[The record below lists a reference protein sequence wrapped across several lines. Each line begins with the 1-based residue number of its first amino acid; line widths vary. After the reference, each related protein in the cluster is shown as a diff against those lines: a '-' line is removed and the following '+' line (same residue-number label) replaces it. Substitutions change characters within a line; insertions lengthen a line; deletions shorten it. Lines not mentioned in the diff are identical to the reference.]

1 MTQKEATREKC
12 NEGSKDKKTKRR
24 KEEIAAN
31 SGQADQEDV
40 GKGCGRWKGWEILPT
55 RSARLMLYI
64 VSRLRSVA
72 FAFLIGAL
80 TRQGLEH
87 YIPISE

>member
-1 MTQKEATREKC
+1 MVELYSSSQT
-12 NEGSKDKKTKRR
+12 
-24 KEEIAAN
+24 EEIAAN

>member
-1 MTQKEATREKC
+1 MRSVTREA
-12 NEGSKDKKTKRR
+12 KTKRR

-31 SGQADQEDV
+31 SDPEDV